1 MNFHITIAYFCLIWN
16 LLKSEELKLYYKVIN
31 GLNDL
36 NPSDFFV
43 FAPNLSLS
51 TRGHSLKLVKRSCN
65 TNSLNNCFSNRVINC
80 WNSLPNDVVNASS
93 VMVFKYKLNRL
104 NVSAFS

>member
-1 MNFHITIAYFCLIWN
+1 MRGWLDDRLVGNSSSGHQ
-16 LLKSEELKLYYKVIN
+16 
-31 GLNDL
+31 
-36 NPSDFFV
+36 SDFFV

-51 TRGHSLKLVKRSCN
+51 TRGHSLKLVKRSYN

-104 NVSAFS
+104 NVSAFI

>member
-1 MNFHITIAYFCLIWN
+1 MEPLKVRRVEADLIM
-16 LLKSEELKLYYKVIN
+16 YYKVIN

-51 TRGHSLKLVKRSCN
+51 T
-65 TNSLNNCFSNRVINC
+65 
-80 WNSLPNDVVNASS
+80 
-93 VMVFKYKLNRL
+93 
-104 NVSAFS
+104 